1 LRDSKNRLWITVT
14 TRVKNWIDALVP
26 DLDDGYI
33 IRLDE
38 HGPHIVADGFHFTNE
53 VRFDKNEEFLYVV
66 ETTGGRI
73 LRFRVDE
80 RAELQNREIYGP
92 AHLGP
97 GAYPDGI
104 AFDAFGNLWGTM
116 VYSDK
121 LFVITPDGELV
132 ILLDE
137 GDPEKVRSL
146 DEAFYRK
153 EVTSDILFATGRG
166 IAPWMASVIFG
177 GPDLS
182 TVYIG
187 SLKGTTIPYFRSPIP
202 GLPMVHWKH

>member
-1 LRDSKNRLWITVT
+1 
-14 TRVKNWIDALVP
+14 
-26 DLDDGYI
+26 
-33 IRLDE
+33 
-38 HGPHIVADGFHFTNE
+38 
-53 VRFDKNEEFLYVV
+53 
-66 ETTGGRI
+66 
-73 LRFRVDE
+73 
-80 RAELQNREIYGP
+80 
-92 AHLGP
+92 
-97 GAYPDGI
+97 
-104 AFDAFGNLWGTM
+104 M

-166 IAPWMASVIFG
+166 IAPWMASVTFG

-202 GLPMVHWKH
+202 GFPMVHWKH